1 MTAIEIESSVRQL
14 LRERERNLKE
24 LERINERMSKIAAK
38 IDALTKVKKP
48 DKSRSTWWKEL
59 AGKFDGDPV
68 FADIVREGR
77 KWRNSQRPK
86 SRNHRA
92 HP

>member
-24 LERINERMSKIAAK
+24 LMSKIAAK